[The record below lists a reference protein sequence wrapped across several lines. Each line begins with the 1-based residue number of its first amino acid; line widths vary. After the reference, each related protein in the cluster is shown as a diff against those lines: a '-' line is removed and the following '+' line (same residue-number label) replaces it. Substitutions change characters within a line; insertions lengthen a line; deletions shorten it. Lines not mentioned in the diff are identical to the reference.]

1 MTDKAHISPLQRR
14 LVGHGGLVL
23 LWGCIVGFPFVFF
36 LNGEVSLWPIPGRLD
51 VQLPGTY
58 DAWRMAHL
66 EGILNGFAL
75 WLAALVLPIIPV
87 TERMANRLA
96 WGFIVVAWTFA
107 VASLMDP
114 LFENSRGLM
123 MGGPITNIFAFLL
136 FYVGVLTIIWIA
148 GYVAWV
154 CLKPQSRSAD

>member
-1 MTDKAHISPLQRR
+1 MSATSKLDANQRL

-23 LWGCIVGFPFVFF
+23 LWGCLVGFPFVFF
-36 LNGEVSLWPIPGRLD
+36 LLGEVTLWPIPGSWN

-75 WLAALVLPIIPV
+75 WIAALVLPLIPI
-87 TERMANRLA
+87 TPKTATRLA
-96 WGFIVVAWTFA
+96 WGFIIVSWTFV

-114 LFENSRGLM
+114 LFADSRGLH
-123 MGGPITNIFAFLL
+123 MGGPITNTIAFLL
-136 FYVGVLTIIWIA
+136 FYVGVLIITFIA
-148 GYVAWV
+148 GYIAWV
-154 CLKPQSRSAD
+154 CLKPQKS